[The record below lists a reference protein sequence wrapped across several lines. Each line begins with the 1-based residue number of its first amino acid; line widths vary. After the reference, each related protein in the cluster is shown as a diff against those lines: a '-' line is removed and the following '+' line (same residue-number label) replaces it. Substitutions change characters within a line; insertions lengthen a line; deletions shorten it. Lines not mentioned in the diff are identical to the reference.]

1 MGSPDRPSSPTD
13 DSGST
18 LTSTGTSAGSTAVMS
33 ALEELPPGR
42 WSIRRSLGVRRSLG
56 IMRRRGSPAAR
67 RHASYD
73 APTSGVA
80 ERFVAEL
87 RARRAERLARE
98 RRQAQDGALVHNE
111 AHGWDWLVVHPHSR
125 RMALFDLLVFFCV
138 SVTAV
143 SLPLEVGFSIVA
155 TAPLRIVDV
164 IMSTVFLID
173 VALQFV
179 HGSMHRGYPELRLR
193 RIARRYLRTY
203 FVPDLLASLPY
214 GLMGTSPALQA
225 IGMVRVLRILRFR
238 RLTHQ
243 LKKLPLL
250 GAVMRSPFTR
260 VAVTVLVWVYICHFY
275 GCMWCAPPPTHP
287 SPPLPTKRASP
298 GISRQ
303 HSNKHRPSHARRPSR
318 SHPAFPRSHIPLIS
332 TPHPSPLTHLPYLQ
346 APRGLALSLPRRA
359 PLPRRH
365 LAHRLLLRRRRR

>member
-1 MGSPDRPSSPTD
+1 
-13 DSGST
+13 
-18 LTSTGTSAGSTAVMS
+18 
-33 ALEELPPGR
+33 
-42 WSIRRSLGVRRSLG
+42 LG

-98 RRQAQDGALVHNE
+98 RRQAQDGALVHDE

-125 RMALFDLLVFFCV
+125 RMALFDLLVFVCV

-143 SLPLEVGFSIVA
+143 SLPLEVGFSIAA
-155 TAPLRIVDV
+155 TPPLRIVDV
-164 IMSTVFLID
+164 LMSTVFLID

-260 VAVTVLVWVYICHFY
+260 VAVTLLVWVYICHFY
-275 GCMWCAPPPTHP
+275 GCVWYLAGSLSLCLDDPLYPDGTWLTAYYSEDGGGTFVAKEALCARVRDEEEGDLCSVEEGCAPPTLG
-287 SPPLPTKRASP
+287 SL
-298 GISRQ
+298 
-303 HSNKHRPSHARRPSR
+303 SR
-318 SHPAFPRSHIPLIS
+318 SGRRVHVPPTSAREARTSAVFTVLPLVFTRCS
-332 TPHPSPLTHLPYLQ
+332 EDAAHETVLP
-346 APRGLALSLPRRA
+346 P
-359 PLPRRH
+359 
-365 LAHRLLLRRRRR
+365 